1 MMKNVLKPLASVL
14 SGEVSVRIANLC
26 FSLLIARVFGG
37 TALGTYAAC
46 IATVTLAVMF
56 ADNGLQTTAILELS
70 GLSSERGRIVGK
82 LYLCKAILTF
92 AALLVLIGIGLRMK
106 LTPFVWMVALWVTL
120 RTVLQSYCQLHM
132 SFLKALSRANVIGP
146 IQFAHAFFLLL
157 GIALTYKRGLPLSFL
172 LTWLAAGQLCELGL
186 TGAALWRTGIRPAW
200 PAGNFFW
207 PTIRQSMPL
216 GIAYGL
222 SNAIVRLDTIV
233 LAALVSLSDLGNFS
247 AANTLLAVFYVASW
261 LFGSVLLPEI
271 VSLSG
276 SPEVLKAYTRRWAF
290 WIVLTMAPG
299 ALLAFVAA
307 PKLMALLYG
316 PKFVGSGILASTMV
330 LACPLILLNSLYTNV
345 AIAINAK
352 SVYLGVLGATAVITL
367 ALDFFLGR
375 AFSSTGV
382 AAAIVIRELGM
393 LTGFWLLMSRRL
405 SAAAQVGCLVSS

>member
-1 MMKNVLKPLASVL
+1 MKNVLKPLASVL

-37 TALGTYAAC
+37 AALGIYAAC
-46 IATVTLAVMF
+46 IATVTLVVMF

-70 GLSSERGRIVGK
+70 GVSSERARIVGK
-82 LYLCKAILTF
+82 LYLCKTILTF

-106 LTPFVWMVALWVTL
+106 LTPFEWMVALWVTL

-132 SFLKALSRANVIGP
+132 SFLKAVSRASVIGP
-146 IQFAHAFFLLL
+146 IQFAHAFLLLL

-186 TGAALWRTGIRPAW
+186 TGVVLWRTGFRLGW
-200 PAGNFFW
+200 PAQNSFW
-207 PTIRQSMPL
+207 PTIRMSMPL

-222 SNAIVRLDTIV
+222 GNAIVRVDTLV
-233 LAALVSLSDLGNFS
+233 LAAFVSLSDLGNFS

-271 VSLSG
+271 VSLSS
-276 SPEVLKAYTRRWAF
+276 SPEVLKAYTRRWAV
-290 WIVLTMAPG
+290 WIVSTMAPG
-299 ALLAFVAA
+299 ALLAYVTA

-316 PKFVGSGILASTMV
+316 PKFVGSGVLASTMA

-382 AAAIVIRELGM
+382 AVAIVIRELGM

-405 SAAAQVGCLVSS
+405 SPAVQVGYLVSS